1 MHWLLGGCCKPS
13 IAALAG
19 SSCCGTDMLSGPLT
33 GAGAWKALLGI
44 HVLLAMLPPLV

>member
-1 MHWLLGGCCKPS
+1 
-13 IAALAG
+13 
-19 SSCCGTDMLSGPLT
+19 MLSGALIGALT